1 MEMEVKMRWETLKL
15 ELKREL
21 EPGAKGKGF
30 VWSGKSFDSH
40 GVDNPSRNRN
50 KVLWA
55 NIGLAKEL
63 TWVFGKMEKFQGNF
77 GQPNSFGSS
86 FLSTELECMPCP
98 PCS

>member
-1 MEMEVKMRWETLKL
+1 MKL

-55 NIGLAKEL
+55 NIGLAKEVIQ
-63 TWVFGKMEKFQGNF
+63 VFRKM
-77 GQPNSFGSS
+77 
-86 FLSTELECMPCP
+86 L
-98 PCS
+98 